1 MVEQT
6 GAAITNPGQCLAVC
20 DALSARPRES
30 LKLIRR
36 KLAADIGHEQR
47 GKLAL
52 LALHLQDAS
61 PFREILASDPDSRT
75 ALIHLVPS
83 WHGDLSELIELLET
97 TADSDV
103 IAALCIGMGLVD
115 PLEFSSQQLR
125 ELDRVS
131 QRLES
136 QSEDRGV
143 PSAAGW
149 LRRRLELEVKP
160 TAASPGEAGESWRSP
175 ELLAANTEL
184 GFRML
189 LVPAGDFSMGSGDP
203 SIRYGGRTQHPVTL
217 SKDFWL
223 ADREVTV
230 GLFQAFIRDV
240 EKNALSQDGSHWQP
254 DLTVSPTPA
263 HPAQQVTWFQAVRF
277 CNWLS
282 QLHGLEPYY
291 EKVAAVHLSDARGQ
305 SITFENWVGRPAAT
319 GYRLPTEAEFEYACR
334 ANTQTLFSFGNDM
347 RFFESYAAWS
357 NNTTIP
363 ASPCGGLIPNPWG
376 FFEMHGNVWEWCE
389 DWYQDFESAA
399 AVQDPLCSTPT
410 LQGRC
415 FRGGGICTF
424 TGYPDSSSRGGS
436 TPDSSFNNVG
446 FRVARNESNV
456 KNVR

>member
-1 MVEQT
+1 MNSGV
-6 GAAITNPGQCLAVC
+6 NF
-20 DALSARPRES
+20 
-30 LKLIRR
+30 
-36 KLAADIGHEQR
+36 
-47 GKLAL
+47 AL

-103 IAALCIGMGLVD
+103 IAAICIGMGLVD

-149 LRRRLELEVKP
+149 LRRRPDLEVKP
-160 TAASPGEAGESWRSP
+160 TAASLGEAGESWRSP

-240 EKNALSQDGSHWQP
+240 EKNALSQDGSH
-254 DLTVSPTPA
+254 
-263 HPAQQVTWFQAVRF
+263 
-277 CNWLS
+277 
-282 QLHGLEPYY
+282 
-291 EKVAAVHLSDARGQ
+291 
-305 SITFENWVGRPAAT
+305 SI
-319 GYRLPTEAEFEYACR
+319 
-334 ANTQTLFSFGNDM
+334 
-347 RFFESYAAWS
+347 
-357 NNTTIP
+357 
-363 ASPCGGLIPNPWG
+363 
-376 FFEMHGNVWEWCE
+376 
-389 DWYQDFESAA
+389 
-399 AVQDPLCSTPT
+399 
-410 LQGRC
+410 
-415 FRGGGICTF
+415 
-424 TGYPDSSSRGGS
+424 
-436 TPDSSFNNVG
+436 
-446 FRVARNESNV
+446 
-456 KNVR
+456 